1 MGPRTIPE
9 TSRGTRTIRVAR
21 HPPVP
26 EFRLKNGGR
35 VLTVGSPSVTW
46 DPLVAHSPVKIGEV
60 ISGRYRVDRLLGAGS
75 MGFVVAAWHLELDQ
89 PVALKLLNPDV
100 FEQGE
105 ATMRFRREVR
115 AAARIKSEHVCRV
128 IDVGTLEHGAPY
140 MVMELLDGNNLEE
153 ELQQRGP
160 LPVPEAVLYILEAV
174 EALAEAHA
182 AGIIHRDL
190 KPANLFV
197 ARRADRSR
205 LLKVL
210 DFGISKSMIESQ
222 SSRDMSL
229 TRTGVII
236 GSPLYMSPEQMR
248 STKDADAVSDVWA
261 LGAILFQLITGR
273 PPYEGETIPELCA
286 KLFTEDAPPPSTV
299 RQGLP
304 PNLDV
309 VLHRS
314 LARDPARR
322 FQSVAELG
330 AALVEFAPA
339 AGRVHVERAR
349 RVLQAAEGRRPT
361 STAPGP
367 IASDSPTIQASVSAV
382 ALWGQLSGKERRRRW
397 AILLAAVFVL
407 AAGGAA
413 VLKMAPPFAGE
424 EKVAP
429 LEAPP
434 TPQSPA
440 TAAAPQAAV
449 PAAEPIASAGPVEP
463 VLEPTA
469 EPPPSA
475 TVAVGAGLGKP
486 TNFAASRPRPVAPAP
501 PKPTATESTISDFG
515 GRR

>member
-1 MGPRTIPE
+1 LGPL
-9 TSRGTRTIRVAR
+9 AR
-21 HPPVP
+21 AP
-26 EFRLKNGGR
+26 GGR
-35 VLTVGSPSVTW
+35 AVLTVGALSVTW
-46 DPLVAHSPVKIGEV
+46 GLLVAHSPVKIGEV
-60 ISGRYRVDRLLGAGS
+60 VSGRFRVDRLLGAGS

-105 ATMRFRREVR
+105 AATRFRREVR

-128 IDVGTLEHGAPY
+128 IDVGSLEHGAPY

-160 LPVPEAVLYILEAV
+160 LPVSEAVLYVLEAV

-182 AGIIHRDL
+182 AGIVHRDL

-248 STKDADAVSDVWA
+248 STKDADTLSDVWA
-261 LGAILFQLITGR
+261 LGAILFQLVTGR

-304 PNLDV
+304 ASLDV
-309 VLHRS
+309 VLHRA

-322 FQSVAELG
+322 YQNVAEFG
-330 AALVEFAPA
+330 AALIEFAPH
-339 AGRVHVERAR
+339 GRVHVERAR
-349 RVLQAAEGRRPT
+349 RVLQAAEGRRP
-361 STAPGP
+361 SSVAPLP
-367 IASDSPTIQASVSAV
+367 IASDTPTIQASVSAV
-382 ALWGQLSGKERRRRW
+382 ALWGQLSGRERRRRW
-397 AILLAAVFVL
+397 ALVLVAVV
-407 AAGGAA
+407 AIGGAGLA
-413 VLKMAPPFAGE
+413 VLRKQLPFAGA
-424 EKVAP
+424 EKMA
-429 LEAPP
+429 
-434 TPQSPA
+434 
-440 TAAAPQAAV
+440 
-449 PAAEPIASAGPVEP
+449 PVEP
-463 VLEPTA
+463 VGAGQPPPAVVPAPIVTVAQPAASSGAVEPLLTA
-469 EPPPSA
+469 AVEPASSAAPVTGPGKGSPSLAQRPRTGSPPTPKAAPPSA
-475 TVAVGAGLGKP
+475 NSSSAGL
-486 TNFAASRPRPVAPAP
+486 T
-501 PKPTATESTISDFG
+501 DFG

>member
-1 MGPRTIPE
+1 
-9 TSRGTRTIRVAR
+9 
-21 HPPVP
+21 
-26 EFRLKNGGR
+26 
-35 VLTVGSPSVTW
+35 
-46 DPLVAHSPVKIGEV
+46 
-60 ISGRYRVDRLLGAGS
+60 

-105 ATMRFRREVR
+105 AAMRFRREVR

-128 IDVGTLEHGAPY
+128 IDVGSLEHGAPY

-160 LPVPEAVLYILEAV
+160 LPVAEAVLYILEAV

-182 AGIIHRDL
+182 AGIVHRDL

-222 SSRDMSL
+222 STRDMSL

-248 STKDADAVSDVWA
+248 STKDADTLSDVWA
-261 LGAILFQLITGR
+261 LGAILFQLLTGR
-273 PPYEGETIPELCA
+273 PPYEGESIPELCA

-304 PNLDV
+304 GNLDA
-309 VLHRS
+309 VLHRA

-322 FQSVAELG
+322 YQSVAELG
-330 AALVEFAPA
+330 AALMEFTPN
-339 AGRVHVERAR
+339 GRVHVERAR
-349 RVLQAAEGRRPT
+349 RVLQAAEGRRP
-361 STAPGP
+361 SSVAPGP
-367 IASDSPTIQASVSAV
+367 LTSDTPTIQASVSAV

-397 AILLAAVFVL
+397 ALVLAAVVML
-407 AAGGAA
+407 GGVGLA
-413 VLKMAPPFAGE
+413 VLRKQLPFAGE
-424 EKVAP
+424 EKM
-429 LEAPP
+429 
-434 TPQSPA
+434 S
-440 TAAAPQAAV
+440 
-449 PAAEPIASAGPVEP
+449 PVEP
-463 VLEPTA
+463 VQAAQPTPLVVPAPATTVPEPAAAAGVEPLLTAAA
-469 EPPPSA
+469 EPGSNAAPSTSA
-475 TVAVGAGLGKP
+475 PSSGKSTPSVAAQ
-486 TNFAASRPRPVAPAP
+486 RPRPVSAPAARP
-501 PKPTATESTISDFG
+501 APASTSAGLTDFG